1 MKITIKST
9 SKIVVLKAAT
19 LSDGVPARIWVG
31 ETESGIKVHCFVT
44 RIAVAKNELRVDE
57 FEKELLEQIPPT
69 AEIETI
75 PGRLIL

>member
-31 ETESGIKVHCFVT
+31 ETESGIKVHCFIT
-44 RIAVAKNELRVDE
+44 RIAVNKNEPRIHE
-57 FEKELLEQIPPT
+57 FENELEEQNPPS
-69 AEIETI
+69 AEIESI
-75 PGRLIL
+75 PSRLVL